1 MRNLKLLMTLF
12 ITVNAFCNLNRDASG
27 RVNLISNGVKSP
39 INTTAKQSSDFTVGI
54 DADSGK
60 WQELFN
66 GKDLQGWKQLNGKA
80 KYEAKNG
87 EIIGTTVSNEPN
99 SFLVTEKT
107 YGDFI
112 LEFEL
117 LVANDIN
124 SGVQFRSLSN
134 ADYKDGRVHGYQ
146 VEIDPSERGYSGG
159 IYDEARRGWL
169 YTMDINP
176 EGKKA
181 FKREDWNKYRV
192 ECIGNT
198 IRTWVNGIP
207 TAHVIDDMTAAGFI
221 ALQVHSIGKNDA
233 PGKQIKWRNIK
244 IMTDHLKA
252 SPYDSIAVANFVKN
266 TISGQEEKNGYT
278 LLWDGKSTK
287 GWRGAYKPVFPEN
300 GWEIRDGILS
310 VQKSAGAE
318 STNGGDIVTE
328 KEYGAF
334 ELKFDFKLSEGANS
348 GIKYFVT
355 ESEGNKGSAIGLEY
369 QILDDAKHPDAKLG
383 KDGNRTLASLYD
395 LMTAKKPANGI
406 KPIGEWNQG
415 LVRVSPD
422 NKVEYFLNGFKVL
435 EFTRGSKEFLD
446 LVAISKYKDWP
457 NFGMATKGRILIQD
471 HGDKVSFKSIKI
483 KELN

>member
-1 MRNLKLLMTLF
+1 MITL
-12 ITVNAFCNLNRDASG
+12 NAFCG
-27 RVNLISNGVKSP
+27 VNKEVIMGVEIRSKEAIIP
-39 INTTAKQSSDFTVGI
+39 INRPDKLSTV
-54 DADSGK
+54 SKVSTNTPTGK
-60 WQELFN
+60 WQQLFN
-66 GKDLQGWKQLNGKA
+66 GKNLQGWKQLNGKA

-99 SFLVTEKT
+99 SFLSTEKT

-112 LEFEL
+112 LEFEV

-124 SGVQFRSLSN
+124 SGVQIRSLSKK
-134 ADYKDGRVHGYQ
+134 DYKEGRVHGYQ
-146 VEIDPSERGYSGG
+146 VEIDPSERAYSGA

-181 FKREDWNKYRV
+181 FKREDWNEYRV

-207 TAHVIDDMTAAGFI
+207 TAHVIDDMTAEGFI

-233 PGKQIKWRNIK
+233 PGKQIKWRNIR
-244 IMTDHLKA
+244 IMTDHLKS
-252 SPYDSIAVANFVKN
+252 SPYDPIAVANFVTN
-266 TISGQEEKNGYT
+266 TISEQEKKNGYA

-287 GWRGAYKPVFPEN
+287 GWRGAYKTVFPEK
-300 GWEIRDGILS
+300 GWEIKDSILC
-310 VQKSAGAE
+310 VHKSGGAE

-328 KEYGAF
+328 KEYSAF
-334 ELKFDFKLSEGANS
+334 ELKFDFKLTEGANS

-383 KDGNRTLASLYD
+383 RDGNRTLASLYD
-395 LMTAKKPANGI
+395 LRTAKKPGNSI

-415 LVRVSPD
+415 IVRVSPD
-422 NKVEYFLNGFKVL
+422 HKVEYFLNGFKVL

-446 LVAISKYKDWP
+446 LVAVSKYKDWP
-457 NFGMATKGRILIQD
+457 NFGMAIKGRILIQD
-471 HGDKVSFKSIKI
+471 HGDSVSFKSIKI
-483 KELN
+483 KEFN

>member
-1 MRNLKLLMTLF
+1 MVFVITL
-12 ITVNAFCNLNRDASG
+12 NAFCGEKQDTIKGEKFVIRGAEA
-27 RVNLISNGVKSP
+27 P
-39 INTTAKQSSDFTVGI
+39 IIVSDKQSSVSKVGT
-54 DADSGK
+54 ATPTGK
-60 WQELFN
+60 WQQLFN

-87 EIIGTTVSNEPN
+87 EIVGTTVSNEPN
-99 SFLVTEKT
+99 SFLRTEKT

-117 LVANDIN
+117 FVANDIN
-124 SGVQFRSLSN
+124 SGVQIRSLSK
-134 ADYKDGRVHGYQ
+134 ADYQDGRVHGYQ
-146 VEIDPSERGYSGG
+146 VEVDPSDRAYSGG

-181 FKREDWNKYRV
+181 FKKEDWNKYRV

-207 TAHVIDDMTAAGFI
+207 TAHVIDDMTAEGFI
-221 ALQVHSIGKNDA
+221 ALQVHAIKNTDA
-233 PGKQIKWRNIK
+233 PGKQIKWRNIR

-252 SPYDSIAVANFVKN
+252 SPYDDIAVANFVTN
-266 TISGQEEKNGYT
+266 TISGQEKKNGYK

-287 GWRGAYKPVFPEN
+287 GWRGAYKSVFPEK
-300 GWEIRDGILS
+300 GWEIKDGILS
-310 VQKSAGAE
+310 VQKSGGAE

-328 KEYGAF
+328 KEYSAF
-334 ELKFDFKLSEGANS
+334 ELKFDFKLTEGANS

-383 KDGNRTLASLYD
+383 RDGNRTLASLYD
-395 LMTAKKPANGI
+395 LMTAKKPSNGI

-415 LVRVSPD
+415 IVRVSPD